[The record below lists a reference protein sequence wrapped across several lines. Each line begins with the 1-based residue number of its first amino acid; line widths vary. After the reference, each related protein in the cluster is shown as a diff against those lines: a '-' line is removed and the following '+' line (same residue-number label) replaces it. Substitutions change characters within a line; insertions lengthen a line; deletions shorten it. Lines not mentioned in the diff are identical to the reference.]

1 MNIFWWLGKDRK
13 EKMKVQRSEK
23 MNLTASARLIMQL
36 GEQLIEDELVALLEL
51 IKNAYDADANNVDVV
66 IDTETITP
74 YGKGCIEIKDDGNG
88 MIPSIVRNS
97 FLRLS
102 TSFKEEEKSS
112 FFYHRRVLGKKGIGR
127 LSFQRLGNYITVET
141 VPNIERFVDTE
152 LLKEEDK
159 IFIDEYNKINVDI
172 NWSEF
177 PIDMD
182 FSDIKAMVT
191 YEKDSVVSYGTKIS
205 IQGIKNLNF
214 WDMDKKKEEKLKNE
228 LLNMMDP
235 FQKNLNLK
243 TSERFNVSL
252 KINGIQYSVE
262 PIDENLLDELYDSKV
277 SFDFKDWKFRVKI
290 ERPLKYIMQRRNTIV
305 KKMKTSGFDILREEN
320 YKKEHEEYIVDFS
333 DLDKVLIEYPKINF
347 TIERSSFLSENLL
360 SDLEEKKENGI
371 ITEEEYTKA
380 ILDQYAYP
388 GSFKGT
394 IYARDKSNREDL
406 DIILEKEG
414 LIKAKLNS
422 LNAIN
427 KVWSSMQGVYV
438 YRNGFRV
445 LPYGRKDW
453 IGFTEKSQTVSNNIY
468 KEHTVVGYLKI
479 DGFTSEKLEEQTNR
493 QGFIQDEYGK
503 NFFMLIQNFLLNI
516 MFESDIKFREG
527 FSKIKEKE
535 DVVLTENGKIVFKRK
550 LNLEEEKNE
559 RMEDVKNEIE
569 DLKNTIL
576 NKAISADMSQRAIEN
591 LSNKIL
597 QYEEV
602 ENKAIDEKK
611 QEIYLKSQQ
620 IKEIKD
626 IVPLLGLGII
636 AESLTHEMNRIEQNI
651 EDCARNTIK
660 WKRDSDKIVKNQ
672 RNIITQTNFLKYQ
685 LAHLESTYRR
695 NLEKQEEILLKDFLL
710 DMYVNQDSPMSRK
723 ACRDDVSV
731 LIEGENITIR
741 ANKGILT
748 TIFDNIFLNSLY
760 WVKYSKQKK
769 YIKFI
774 VKQSGI
780 IECFDSGCGVHPEI
794 EDKLFEPFSFMKE
807 NGRGLG
813 LFIVQELTENMN
825 CRVWLSDER
834 REDRRYKF
842 VFDLSERMV

>member
-1 MNIFWWLGKDRK
+1 
-13 EKMKVQRSEK
+13 
-23 MNLTASARLIMQL
+23 MQL

-66 IDTETITP
+66 IDTDTVTP
-74 YGKGCIEIKDDGNG
+74 YGKGRIEIKDDGNG

-112 FFYHRRVLGKKGIGR
+112 IYYHRRVLGKKGIGR

-141 VPNIERFVDTE
+141 VPNIKRFEETD
-152 LLKEEDK
+152 LLKEEDGE
-159 IFIDEYNKINVDI
+159 FIKEYSKINIDI
-172 NWSEF
+172 DWSEF

-182 FSDIKAMVT
+182 FSDIMATVK
-191 YEKDSVVSYGTKIS
+191 YEKDVVASYGTKIV

-243 TSERFNVSL
+243 KSERFNVLL
-252 KINGIQYSVE
+252 KINDVPYSVE
-262 PIDENLLDELYDSKV
+262 PIDESLLDELYDSKV
-277 SFDFKDWKFRVKI
+277 SFDFKDWKLRIRI
-290 ERPLKYIMQRRNTIV
+290 ERPLKYVMQRRNALV
-305 KKMKTSGFDILREEN
+305 KKMEDAGFEILYEADYEKDYEE
-320 YKKEHEEYIVDFS
+320 HIVDFS
-333 DLDKVLIEYPKINF
+333 DLNKVSIDYPKIDF
-347 TIERSSFLSENLL
+347 AIERTTFLSEELL
-360 SDLEEKKENGI
+360 SKLEEKKEKGI

-388 GSFKGT
+388 GNFKGT
-394 IYARDKSNREDL
+394 IYARDKSNKEEL
-406 DIILEKEG
+406 DIILQKEG
-414 LIKAKLNS
+414 LVKAKLNT
-422 LNAIN
+422 LKDIN
-427 KVWSSMQGVYV
+427 KAWSSMQGVYV

-453 IGFTEKSQTVSNNIY
+453 IGFTEKSQTAAANIY
-468 KEHTVVGYLKI
+468 KEHTVIGYFKI

-503 NFFMLIQNFLLNI
+503 NFFMLVQDFLLNI
-516 MFESDIKFREG
+516 IFESDTKFREG
-527 FSKIKEKE
+527 FTKIREKN
-535 DVVLTENGKIVFKRK
+535 DKVVTDNGKVEFKK
-550 LNLEEEKNE
+550 EAGFEGEKNE
-559 RMEDVKNEIE
+559 RMQDVKNQIE
-569 DLKNTIL
+569 DLKI
-576 NKAISADMSQRAIEN
+576 AISNRTMAADMPQKVIEN
-591 LSNKIL
+591 LQDKIL
-597 QYEEV
+597 QYETV
-602 ENKAIDEKK
+602 EQKAIDEKN

-620 IKEIKD
+620 IEEIKE

-651 EDCARNTIK
+651 EDCARDTIK
-660 WKRDSDKIVKNQ
+660 CKNDIDKIVKNQ
-672 RNIITQTNFLKYQ
+672 RNIITQTNFLKIQ
-685 LAHLESTYRR
+685 LAHMESTYRR
-695 NLEKQEEILLKDFLL
+695 NLEKQEEILLKDFLV
-710 DMYVNQDSPMSRK
+710 DMYVDEDSPMSRK
-723 ACRDDVSV
+723 ACRDGVDV
-731 LIEGENITIR
+731 LIEGENISIK

-760 WVKYSKQKK
+760 WVQYSQQKK
-769 YIKFI
+769 YIKFV
-774 VKQSGI
+774 VKQSGT

-794 EDKLFEPFSFMKE
+794 EDKLFEPFRFMKE

-813 LFIVQELTENMN
+813 LFIVQELTENMSG
-825 CRVWLSDER
+825 RVWLSDER
-834 REDRRYKF
+834 REGRRYKF

>member
-1 MNIFWWLGKDRK
+1 M
-13 EKMKVQRSEK
+13 QRSER

-66 IDTETITP
+66 IDTDTITP
-74 YGKGCIEIKDDGNG
+74 YGVGRIEIKDDGNG

-112 FFYHRRVLGKKGIGR
+112 IYYHRRVLGKKGIGR

-141 VPNIERFVDTE
+141 VPNIERFEETD
-152 LLKEEDK
+152 LLKDEDVE
-159 IFIDEYNKINVDI
+159 FIKEYRKINIDI
-172 NWSEF
+172 DWSEF

-182 FSDIKAMVT
+182 FSDIIATVK
-191 YEKDSVVSYGTKIS
+191 YEKDVVASSGTKIV

-243 TSERFNVSL
+243 KSERFNVLL
-252 KINGIQYSVE
+252 KINDVPYSAE
-262 PIDENLLDELYDSKV
+262 PIDESLLDELYDSKV
-277 SFDFKDWKFRVKI
+277 SFDFKDWKLYVKI
-290 ERPLKYIMQRRNTIV
+290 ERPLKYVMQRRNSIV
-305 KKMKTSGFDILREEN
+305 NRMEDSGYEILRETQYE
-320 YKKEHEEYIVDFS
+320 KECEDYLVNFKDLNKVYID
-333 DLDKVLIEYPKINF
+333 YPKIKF
-347 TIERSSFLSENLL
+347 TIEKTTFLSESLISKL
-360 SDLEEKKENGI
+360 VEKKEKGE
-371 ITEEEYTKA
+371 ITEEEYRKA
-380 ILDQYAYP
+380 IVDQYAYP
-388 GSFKGT
+388 GDFAGV
-394 IYARDKSNREDL
+394 IYARDKTNKEEI
-406 DIILEKEG
+406 DIILGKEG
-414 LIKAKLNS
+414 LVKAKLNTLS
-422 LNAIN
+422 DIN
-427 KVWSSMQGVYV
+427 KAWSSMQGVYV

-453 IGFTEKSQTVSNNIY
+453 IGFTEKSQTAANNIY
-468 KEHTVVGYLKI
+468 KEHTVVGYLKL

-516 MFESDIKFREG
+516 MFESDIKFRDG
-527 FSKIKEKE
+527 FSRIKEKK
-535 DVVLTENGKIVFKRK
+535 DGVVTDNGKIIFERIADF
-550 LNLEEEKNE
+550 EDEKNA
-559 RMEDVKNEIE
+559 RMQDVKEQVE
-569 DLKNTIL
+569 DLRIAIS
-576 NKAISADMSQRAIEN
+576 NKAMAANMPQKVVEN
-591 LSNKIL
+591 LQDTIL
-597 QYEEV
+597 QYEAV
-602 ENKAIDEKK
+602 EKKAIDEKK

-620 IKEIKD
+620 IEEIKD

-651 EDCARNTIK
+651 EDCARDTIK
-660 WKRDSDKIVKNQ
+660 CKTDTDKIVKNQ
-672 RNIITQTNFLKYQ
+672 RNIITQTNFLKIQ
-685 LAHLESTYRR
+685 LAHMESTYRR
-695 NLEKQEEILLKDFLL
+695 NLEKQEEILLRDFLL
-710 DMYVNQDSPMSRK
+710 DMYVNEDSPMSRK
-723 ACRDDVSV
+723 ARRDGVDVLV
-731 LIEGENITIR
+731 EGANILIK

-760 WVKYSKQKK
+760 WVQYSQQKK

-774 VKQSGI
+774 VKQSGT

-794 EDKLFEPFSFMKE
+794 EDKLFEPFRFMKE

-813 LFIVQELTENMN
+813 LFIVRELTENMN
-825 CRVWLSDER
+825 GRVWLSDER
-834 REDRRYKF
+834 RDGRRFKF

>member
-1 MNIFWWLGKDRK
+1 
-13 EKMKVQRSEK
+13 

-66 IDTETITP
+66 IDTDTVTP
-74 YGKGCIEIKDDGNG
+74 YGKGRIEIKDDGNG

-112 FFYHRRVLGKKGIGR
+112 IYYHRRVLGKKGIGR

-141 VPNIERFVDTE
+141 VPNIERFEETD
-152 LLKEEDK
+152 LLKEEDVE
-159 IFIDEYNKINVDI
+159 FIKEYSKINIDI
-172 NWSEF
+172 DWSEF

-182 FSDIKAMVT
+182 FSDIMATVK
-191 YEKDSVVSYGTKIS
+191 YEKDVVASYGTKIV
-205 IQGIKNLNF
+205 IHGIKNLNF

-243 TSERFNVSL
+243 KSERFNVLL
-252 KINGIQYSVE
+252 KINDIPYTVE
-262 PIDENLLDELYDSKV
+262 PIDESLLDELYDSKV
-277 SFDFKDWKFRVKI
+277 SFEFKEWKLYVKI
-290 ERPLKYIMQRRNTIV
+290 ERPLKYIMQRRNALV
-305 KKMKTSGFDILREEN
+305 KKMKESGFTILREED
-320 YKKEHEEYIVDFS
+320 YEKDYEEHIVDFS
-333 DLDKVLIEYPKINF
+333 DLNKVSIDYPKIHF
-347 TIERSSFLSENLL
+347 TIERTTFLSEGLL
-360 SDLEEKKENGI
+360 SKLEEKKDKGI
-371 ITEEEYTKA
+371 LTEEEYTKA

-388 GSFKGT
+388 GDFKGV
-394 IYARDKSNREDL
+394 IYARDKSNKEEI

-422 LNAIN
+422 LSEIN
-427 KVWSSMQGVYV
+427 KAWSSMQGVYV

-453 IGFTEKSQTVSNNIY
+453 IGFTEKSQTAANNIY

-503 NFFMLIQNFLLNI
+503 NFFMLIQKFLLNI
-516 MFESDIKFREG
+516 IFESDIKFRDG
-527 FSKIKEKE
+527 FTRTKERKGE
-535 DVVLTENGKIVFKRK
+535 VATDNGMIVFQRK
-550 LNLEEEKNE
+550 AGYEE
-559 RMEDVKNEIE
+559 VKNKKMQNVKTEIE
-569 DLKNTIL
+569 GLKV
-576 NKAISADMSQRAIEN
+576 AISNRTMAADMSQKAIEN
-591 LSNKIL
+591 LQDKIS
-597 QYEEV
+597 QYEVAEQ
-602 ENKAIDEKK
+602 KAIDEKK

-620 IKEIKD
+620 IEEIKD

-651 EDCARNTIK
+651 EDCARDTIK
-660 WKRDSDKIVKNQ
+660 SKNDTDKIVKNQ
-672 RNIITQTNFLKYQ
+672 RNIITQTNFLKIQ
-685 LAHLESTYRR
+685 LAHMESTYRR
-695 NLEKQEEILLKDFLL
+695 NLEKQEEILLRDFLV
-710 DMYVNQDSPMSRK
+710 DMYVNEDSPMSRK
-723 ACRDDVSV
+723 ARRDGVDV
-731 LIEGENITIR
+731 LIEGENISIK

-760 WVKYSKQKK
+760 WVQYSQQEKS
-769 YIKFI
+769 IMFVI
-774 VKQSGI
+774 KQSGKV
-780 IECFDSGCGVHPEI
+780 ECFDSGCGVHPEI
-794 EDKLFEPFSFMKE
+794 EDKLFEPFRFMKE

-825 CRVWLSDER
+825 GRVWLSDER
-834 REDRRYKF
+834 RDGRRYKF

>member
-1 MNIFWWLGKDRK
+1 M
-13 EKMKVQRSEK
+13 QRSEK

-66 IDTETITP
+66 IDTDTITP
-74 YGKGCIEIKDDGNG
+74 YGVGRIEIKDDGNG

-112 FFYHRRVLGKKGIGR
+112 IYYHRRVLGKKGIGR

-141 VPNIERFVDTE
+141 VPNIERFEETD
-152 LLKEEDK
+152 LLKDEDVE
-159 IFIDEYNKINVDI
+159 FIKEYRKINIDI
-172 NWSEF
+172 DWSEF

-182 FSDIKAMVT
+182 FSDIIATVK
-191 YEKDSVVSYGTKIS
+191 YEKDVVASSGTKIV

-243 TSERFNVSL
+243 KSERFNVLL
-252 KINGIQYSVE
+252 KINDVPYSAE
-262 PIDENLLDELYDSKV
+262 PIDESLIDELYDSKV
-277 SFDFKDWKFRVKI
+277 SFDFKDWKLHVKI
-290 ERPLKYIMQRRNTIV
+290 ERPLKYVMQRRNSIV
-305 KKMKTSGFDILREEN
+305 NRMKDSGYEILRETQYE
-320 YKKEHEEYIVDFS
+320 KECEDYLVNFKDLNKVYID
-333 DLDKVLIEYPKINF
+333 YPKIKF
-347 TIERSSFLSENLL
+347 TIEKTTFLSESLISKL
-360 SDLEEKKENGI
+360 VEKKEKGE
-371 ITEEEYTKA
+371 ITEEEYRKA
-380 ILDQYAYP
+380 IVDQYAYP
-388 GSFKGT
+388 GDFAGV
-394 IYARDKSNREDL
+394 IYARDKTNKEEI
-406 DIILEKEG
+406 DIILGKEG
-414 LIKAKLNS
+414 LVKAKLNTLS
-422 LNAIN
+422 DIN
-427 KVWSSMQGVYV
+427 KAWSSMQGVYV

-453 IGFTEKSQTVSNNIY
+453 IGFTEKSQTAANNIY
-468 KEHTVVGYLKI
+468 KEHTVVGYLKL

-516 MFESDIKFREG
+516 MFESDIKFRDG
-527 FSKIKEKE
+527 FSRIKEKK
-535 DVVLTENGKIVFKRK
+535 DGVVTDNGKIIFERIADF
-550 LNLEEEKNE
+550 EDEKNA
-559 RMEDVKNEIE
+559 RMQDVKEQVE
-569 DLKNTIL
+569 DLRIAIS
-576 NKAISADMSQRAIEN
+576 NKAIAANMPQKVVEN
-591 LSNKIL
+591 LQDTIL
-597 QYEEV
+597 QYEAV
-602 ENKAIDEKK
+602 EKKAIDEKK

-620 IKEIKD
+620 IEEIKD

-651 EDCARNTIK
+651 EDCARDTIK
-660 WKRDSDKIVKNQ
+660 CKTDTDKIVKNQ
-672 RNIITQTNFLKYQ
+672 RNIITQTNFLKIQ
-685 LAHLESTYRR
+685 LAHMESTYRR
-695 NLEKQEEILLKDFLL
+695 NLEKQEEILLRDFLL
-710 DMYVNQDSPMSRK
+710 DMYVNEDSPMSRK
-723 ACRDDVSV
+723 ARRDGVDVLV
-731 LIEGENITIR
+731 EGANILIK

-760 WVKYSKQKK
+760 WVQYSQQKK

-774 VKQSGI
+774 VKQSGT

-794 EDKLFEPFSFMKE
+794 EDKLFEPFRFMKE

-813 LFIVQELTENMN
+813 LFIVRELTENMN
-825 CRVWLSDER
+825 GRVWLSDER
-834 REDRRYKF
+834 RDGRRFKF

>member
-1 MNIFWWLGKDRK
+1 
-13 EKMKVQRSEK
+13 

-66 IDTETITP
+66 IDTDTITP
-74 YGKGCIEIKDDGNG
+74 YGVGRIEIKDDGNG

-112 FFYHRRVLGKKGIGR
+112 IYYHRRVLGKKGIGR

-141 VPNIERFVDTE
+141 VPNIERFEETD
-152 LLKEEDK
+152 LLKDEDVE
-159 IFIDEYNKINVDI
+159 FIKEYRKINIDI
-172 NWSEF
+172 DWSEF

-182 FSDIKAMVT
+182 FSDIIATVK
-191 YEKDSVVSYGTKIS
+191 YEKDVVASSGTKIV

-243 TSERFNVSL
+243 KSERFNVLL
-252 KINGIQYSVE
+252 KINDVPYSAE
-262 PIDENLLDELYDSKV
+262 PIDESLLDELYDSKV
-277 SFDFKDWKFRVKI
+277 SFDFKDWKLHVKI
-290 ERPLKYIMQRRNTIV
+290 ERPLKYVMQRRNSIV
-305 KKMKTSGFDILREEN
+305 NRMEDSGYEILRETQYE
-320 YKKEHEEYIVDFS
+320 KECEDYLVNFKDLNKVYID
-333 DLDKVLIEYPKINF
+333 YPKIKF
-347 TIERSSFLSENLL
+347 TIEKTTFLSESLISKL
-360 SDLEEKKENGI
+360 VEKKEKGE
-371 ITEEEYTKA
+371 ITEEEYRKA
-380 ILDQYAYP
+380 IVDQYAYP
-388 GSFKGT
+388 GDFAGV
-394 IYARDKSNREDL
+394 IYARDKTNKEEI
-406 DIILEKEG
+406 DIILGKEG
-414 LIKAKLNS
+414 LVKAKLNTLS
-422 LNAIN
+422 DIN
-427 KVWSSMQGVYV
+427 KAWSSMQGVYV

-453 IGFTEKSQTVSNNIY
+453 IGFTEKSQTAANNIY
-468 KEHTVVGYLKI
+468 KEHTVVGYLKL

-516 MFESDIKFREG
+516 MFESDIKFRDG
-527 FSKIKEKE
+527 FSRIKEKK
-535 DVVLTENGKIVFKRK
+535 DGVVTDNGKIIFERIADF
-550 LNLEEEKNE
+550 EDEKNA
-559 RMEDVKNEIE
+559 RMQDVKEQVE
-569 DLKNTIL
+569 DLRIAIS
-576 NKAISADMSQRAIEN
+576 NKAMATNMPQKVVEN
-591 LSNKIL
+591 LQDTIL
-597 QYEEV
+597 QYEAV
-602 ENKAIDEKK
+602 EKKAIDEKK

-620 IKEIKD
+620 IEEIKD

-651 EDCARNTIK
+651 EDCARDTIK
-660 WKRDSDKIVKNQ
+660 CKTDTDKIVKNQ
-672 RNIITQTNFLKYQ
+672 RNIITQTNFLKIQ
-685 LAHLESTYRR
+685 LAHMESTYRR
-695 NLEKQEEILLKDFLL
+695 NLEKQEEILLRDFLL
-710 DMYVNQDSPMSRK
+710 DMYVNEDSPMSRK
-723 ACRDDVSV
+723 ARRDGVDVLV
-731 LIEGENITIR
+731 EGANILIK

-760 WVKYSKQKK
+760 WVQYSQQKK

-774 VKQSGI
+774 VKQSGT

-794 EDKLFEPFSFMKE
+794 EDKLFEPFRFMKE

-813 LFIVQELTENMN
+813 LFIVRELTENMN
-825 CRVWLSDER
+825 GRVWLSDER
-834 REDRRYKF
+834 RDGRRFKF
-842 VFDLSERMV
+842 VFDLSERMA

>member
-1 MNIFWWLGKDRK
+1 M
-13 EKMKVQRSEK
+13 QRSEK

-66 IDTETITP
+66 IDTDTVTP
-74 YGKGCIEIKDDGNG
+74 YGKGRIEIKDDGNG

-112 FFYHRRVLGKKGIGR
+112 IYYHRRVLGKKGIGR

-141 VPNIERFVDTE
+141 VPNIERFEETD
-152 LLKEEDK
+152 LLKEEDVE
-159 IFIDEYNKINVDI
+159 FIKEYSKINIDI
-172 NWSEF
+172 DWSEF

-182 FSDIKAMVT
+182 FSDIMATVK
-191 YEKDSVVSYGTKIS
+191 YEKDVVASYGTKIV
-205 IQGIKNLNF
+205 IHGIKNLNF

-243 TSERFNVSL
+243 KSERFNVLL
-252 KINGIQYSVE
+252 KINDIPYTVE
-262 PIDENLLDELYDSKV
+262 PIDESLLDELYDSKV
-277 SFDFKDWKFRVKI
+277 SFEFKEWKLYVKI
-290 ERPLKYIMQRRNTIV
+290 ERPLKYIMQRRNALV
-305 KKMKTSGFDILREEN
+305 KKMKESGFTILREED
-320 YKKEHEEYIVDFS
+320 YEKDYEEHIVDFS
-333 DLDKVLIEYPKINF
+333 DLNKVSIDYPKIHF
-347 TIERSSFLSENLL
+347 TIERTTFLSEGLL
-360 SDLEEKKENGI
+360 SKLEEKKDKGI
-371 ITEEEYTKA
+371 LTEEEYTKA

-388 GSFKGT
+388 GDFKGV
-394 IYARDKSNREDL
+394 IYARDKSNKEEI

-422 LNAIN
+422 LSEIN
-427 KVWSSMQGVYV
+427 KAWSSMQGVYV

-453 IGFTEKSQTVSNNIY
+453 IGFTEKSQTAANNIY

-503 NFFMLIQNFLLNI
+503 NFFMLIQKFLLNI
-516 MFESDIKFREG
+516 IFESDIKFRDG
-527 FSKIKEKE
+527 FTRIKERKGE
-535 DVVLTENGKIVFKRK
+535 VATDNGMIVFQRK
-550 LNLEEEKNE
+550 AGYEE
-559 RMEDVKNEIE
+559 VKNKKMQNVKTEIE
-569 DLKNTIL
+569 GLKV
-576 NKAISADMSQRAIEN
+576 AISNRTMAADMSQKAIEN
-591 LSNKIL
+591 LQDKIS
-597 QYEEV
+597 QYEVAEQ
-602 ENKAIDEKK
+602 KAIDEKK

-620 IKEIKD
+620 IEEIKD

-651 EDCARNTIK
+651 EDCARDTIK
-660 WKRDSDKIVKNQ
+660 SKNDTDKIVKNQ
-672 RNIITQTNFLKYQ
+672 RNIITQTNFLKIQ
-685 LAHLESTYRR
+685 LAHMESTYRR
-695 NLEKQEEILLKDFLL
+695 NLEKQEEILLRDFLV
-710 DMYVNQDSPMSRK
+710 DMYVNEDSPMSRK
-723 ACRDDVSV
+723 ARRDGVDV
-731 LIEGENITIR
+731 LIEGENISIK

-760 WVKYSKQKK
+760 WVQYSQQEKS
-769 YIKFI
+769 IMFVI
-774 VKQSGI
+774 KQSGKV
-780 IECFDSGCGVHPEI
+780 ECFDSGCGVHPEI
-794 EDKLFEPFSFMKE
+794 EDKLFEPFRFMKE

-825 CRVWLSDER
+825 GRVWLSDER
-834 REDRRYKF
+834 RDGRRYKF

>member
-1 MNIFWWLGKDRK
+1 
-13 EKMKVQRSEK
+13 

-66 IDTETITP
+66 IDTDTITP
-74 YGKGCIEIKDDGNG
+74 YGVGRIEIKDDGNG

-112 FFYHRRVLGKKGIGR
+112 IYYHRRVLGKKGIGR

-141 VPNIERFVDTE
+141 VPNIERFEETD
-152 LLKEEDK
+152 LLKDEDVE
-159 IFIDEYNKINVDI
+159 FIKEYRKINIDI
-172 NWSEF
+172 DWSEF

-182 FSDIKAMVT
+182 FSDIIATVK
-191 YEKDSVVSYGTKIS
+191 YEKDVVASSGTKIV

-243 TSERFNVSL
+243 KSERFNVLL
-252 KINGIQYSVE
+252 KINDVPYSAE
-262 PIDENLLDELYDSKV
+262 PIDESLLDELYDSKV
-277 SFDFKDWKFRVKI
+277 SFDFKDWKLHVKI
-290 ERPLKYIMQRRNTIV
+290 ERPLKYVMQRRNSIV
-305 KKMKTSGFDILREEN
+305 NRMKDSGYEILRETQYE
-320 YKKEHEEYIVDFS
+320 KECEDYLVNFKDLNKVYID
-333 DLDKVLIEYPKINF
+333 YPKIKF
-347 TIERSSFLSENLL
+347 TIEKTTFLSESLISKL
-360 SDLEEKKENGI
+360 VEKKEKGE
-371 ITEEEYTKA
+371 ITEEEYRKA
-380 ILDQYAYP
+380 IVDQYAYP
-388 GSFKGT
+388 GDFAGV
-394 IYARDKSNREDL
+394 IYARDKTNKEEI
-406 DIILEKEG
+406 DIILGKEG
-414 LIKAKLNS
+414 LVKAKLNTLS
-422 LNAIN
+422 DIN
-427 KVWSSMQGVYV
+427 KAWSSMQGVYV

-453 IGFTEKSQTVSNNIY
+453 IGFTEKSQTAANNIY
-468 KEHTVVGYLKI
+468 KEHTVVGYLKL

-516 MFESDIKFREG
+516 MFESDIKFRDG
-527 FSKIKEKE
+527 FSRIKEKK
-535 DVVLTENGKIVFKRK
+535 DGVVTDNGKIIFERIADF
-550 LNLEEEKNE
+550 EDEKNA
-559 RMEDVKNEIE
+559 RMQDVKEQVE
-569 DLKNTIL
+569 DLRIAIS
-576 NKAISADMSQRAIEN
+576 NKAIAANMPQKVVEN
-591 LSNKIL
+591 LQDTIL
-597 QYEEV
+597 QYEAV
-602 ENKAIDEKK
+602 EKKAIDEKK

-620 IKEIKD
+620 IEEIKD
-626 IVPLLGLGII
+626 IVPVLGLGII

-651 EDCARNTIK
+651 EDCARDTIK
-660 WKRDSDKIVKNQ
+660 CKTDTDKIVKNQ
-672 RNIITQTNFLKYQ
+672 RNIITQTNFLKIQ
-685 LAHLESTYRR
+685 LAHMESTYRR
-695 NLEKQEEILLKDFLL
+695 NLEKQEEILLRDFLL
-710 DMYVNQDSPMSRK
+710 DMYVNEDSPMSRK
-723 ACRDDVSV
+723 ARRDGVDVLV
-731 LIEGENITIR
+731 EGANILIK

-760 WVKYSKQKK
+760 WVQYSQQKK

-774 VKQSGI
+774 VKQSGT

-794 EDKLFEPFSFMKE
+794 EDKLFEPFRFMKE

-813 LFIVQELTENMN
+813 LFIVRELTENMN
-825 CRVWLSDER
+825 GRVWLSDER
-834 REDRRYKF
+834 RDGRRFKF

>member
-1 MNIFWWLGKDRK
+1 
-13 EKMKVQRSEK
+13 

-66 IDTETITP
+66 IDTDAVTP
-74 YGKGCIEIKDDGNG
+74 YGKGRIEIKDDGNG

-112 FFYHRRVLGKKGIGR
+112 IYYHRRVLGKKGIGR

-141 VPNIERFVDTE
+141 VPNIERFEGTG
-152 LLKEEDK
+152 LPKEEDRE
-159 IFIDEYNKINVDI
+159 FIKEYSKINIDI
-172 NWSEF
+172 DWSEF

-182 FSDIKAMVT
+182 FSDIMATVK
-191 YEKDSVVSYGTKIS
+191 YEKDVVSSHGTKIV

-214 WDMDKKKEEKLKNE
+214 WNMDKKKEEKLKNE

-243 TSERFNVSL
+243 RSERFNVLL
-252 KINGIQYSVE
+252 KIDNVPYSVE
-262 PIDENLLDELYDSKV
+262 PIDESLLDELYDSKV
-277 SFDFKDWKFRVKI
+277 SFEFKDWKLRVRI
-290 ERPLKYIMQRRNTIV
+290 ERPLKYIMQRRNSIV
-305 KKMKTSGFDILREEN
+305 KRMEDSGYKILREAE
-320 YKKEHEEYIVDFS
+320 YEKECEEYLVDFY
-333 DLDKVLIEYPKINF
+333 DLNKVYIEYPKINF
-347 TIERSSFLSENLL
+347 TIERTTFLSENLL
-360 SDLEEKKENGI
+360 SKLVEKREKGE
-371 ITEEEYTKA
+371 ITEDEYIKA
-380 ILDQYAYP
+380 IVDQYAYP
-388 GSFKGT
+388 GDFAGA
-394 IYARDKSNREDL
+394 IYARDKKNREEI
-406 DIILEKEG
+406 DIILGKEG
-414 LIKAKLNS
+414 LVKAKLNT
-422 LNAIN
+422 LNDIN
-427 KVWSSMQGVYV
+427 KAWSSMQGVYV

-453 IGFTEKSQTVSNNIY
+453 IGFTEKSQTAANNIY

-516 MFESDIKFREG
+516 MFESDIKFRDG
-527 FSKIKEKE
+527 FSRTKERKDE
-535 DVVLTENGKIVFKRK
+535 VATDNGKIVFEK
-550 LNLEEEKNE
+550 NAGYEDEKNE
-559 RMEDVKNEIE
+559 RMQDVKDQIE
-569 DLKNTIL
+569 DLKI
-576 NKAISADMSQRAIEN
+576 AISNRTMAADISQKAIEN
-591 LSNKIL
+591 LQDKIS
-597 QYEEV
+597 QYEVAEQ
-602 ENKAIDEKK
+602 KAIDEKK

-620 IKEIKD
+620 IEEIKD

-651 EDCARNTIK
+651 EDCARDTIK
-660 WKRDSDKIVKNQ
+660 FKNDTDKIVKNQ
-672 RNIITQTNFLKYQ
+672 RNIITQTNFLKIQ

-695 NLEKQEEILLKDFLL
+695 NLEKQEEILLKDFLI
-710 DMYVNQDSPMSRK
+710 DMYVDEDSPMSRK
-723 ACRDDVSV
+723 ARRDGVDV
-731 LIEGENITIR
+731 LIEGENISIK

-760 WVKYSKQKK
+760 WVQYSQQEKC
-769 YIKFI
+769 IKFV
-774 VKQSGI
+774 VKQSGK

-794 EDKLFEPFSFMKE
+794 EEKLFEPFRFMKE

-825 CRVWLSDER
+825 GRVWLSEER
-834 REDRRYKF
+834 REGRRYKF

>member
-1 MNIFWWLGKDRK
+1 
-13 EKMKVQRSEK
+13 

-66 IDTETITP
+66 IDTDTITP
-74 YGKGCIEIKDDGNG
+74 YGVGRIEIKDDGNG

-112 FFYHRRVLGKKGIGR
+112 IYYHRRVLGKKGIGR

-141 VPNIERFVDTE
+141 VPNIERFEETD
-152 LLKEEDK
+152 LLKDEDVE
-159 IFIDEYNKINVDI
+159 FIKEYRKINIDI
-172 NWSEF
+172 DWSEF

-182 FSDIKAMVT
+182 FSDIIATVK
-191 YEKDSVVSYGTKIS
+191 YEKDVVASSGTKIV

-243 TSERFNVSL
+243 KSERFNVLL
-252 KINGIQYSVE
+252 KINDVPYSAE
-262 PIDENLLDELYDSKV
+262 PIDESLLDELYDSKV
-277 SFDFKDWKFRVKI
+277 SFDFKDWKLHVKI
-290 ERPLKYIMQRRNTIV
+290 ERPLKYVMQRRNSIV
-305 KKMKTSGFDILREEN
+305 NRMKDSGYEILRETQYE
-320 YKKEHEEYIVDFS
+320 KECEDYLVNFKDLNKVYID
-333 DLDKVLIEYPKINF
+333 YPKIKF
-347 TIERSSFLSENLL
+347 TIEKTTFLSESLISKL
-360 SDLEEKKENGI
+360 VEKKEKGE
-371 ITEEEYTKA
+371 ITEEEYRKA
-380 ILDQYAYP
+380 IVDQYAYP
-388 GSFKGT
+388 GDFAGV
-394 IYARDKSNREDL
+394 IYARDKTNKEEI
-406 DIILEKEG
+406 DIILGKEG
-414 LIKAKLNS
+414 LVKAKLNTLS
-422 LNAIN
+422 DIN
-427 KVWSSMQGVYV
+427 KAWSSMQGVYV

-453 IGFTEKSQTVSNNIY
+453 IGFTEKSQTAANNIY
-468 KEHTVVGYLKI
+468 KEHTVVGYLKL

-516 MFESDIKFREG
+516 MFESDIKFRDG
-527 FSKIKEKE
+527 FSRIKEKK
-535 DVVLTENGKIVFKRK
+535 DGVVTDNGKIIFERIADF
-550 LNLEEEKNE
+550 EDEKNA
-559 RMEDVKNEIE
+559 RMQDVKEQVE
-569 DLKNTIL
+569 DLRIAIS
-576 NKAISADMSQRAIEN
+576 NKAIAANMPQKVVEN
-591 LSNKIL
+591 LQDTIL
-597 QYEEV
+597 QYEAV
-602 ENKAIDEKK
+602 EKKAIDEKK

-620 IKEIKD
+620 IEEIKD

-651 EDCARNTIK
+651 EDCARDTIK
-660 WKRDSDKIVKNQ
+660 CKTDTDKIVKNQ
-672 RNIITQTNFLKYQ
+672 RNIITQTNFLKIQ
-685 LAHLESTYRR
+685 LAHMESTYRR
-695 NLEKQEEILLKDFLL
+695 NLEKQEEILLRDFLL
-710 DMYVNQDSPMSRK
+710 DMYVNEDSPMSRK
-723 ACRDDVSV
+723 ARRDGVDVLV
-731 LIEGENITIR
+731 EGANILIK

-760 WVKYSKQKK
+760 WVQYSQQKK

-774 VKQSGI
+774 VKQSGT

-794 EDKLFEPFSFMKE
+794 EDKLFEPFRFMKE

-813 LFIVQELTENMN
+813 LFIVRELTENMN
-825 CRVWLSDER
+825 GRVWLSDER
-834 REDRRYKF
+834 RDGRRFKF

>member
-1 MNIFWWLGKDRK
+1 M
-13 EKMKVQRSEK
+13 QRSEK

-66 IDTETITP
+66 IDTDTVTP
-74 YGKGCIEIKDDGNG
+74 YGKGRIEIKDDGNG

-112 FFYHRRVLGKKGIGR
+112 IYYHRRVLGKKGIGR

-141 VPNIERFVDTE
+141 VPNIERFEETD
-152 LLKEEDK
+152 LLKEEDVE
-159 IFIDEYNKINVDI
+159 FIKEYSKINIDI
-172 NWSEF
+172 DWSEF

-182 FSDIKAMVT
+182 FSDIMATVK
-191 YEKDSVVSYGTKIS
+191 YEKDVVASYGTKIV
-205 IQGIKNLNF
+205 IHGIKNLNF

-243 TSERFNVSL
+243 KSERFNVLL
-252 KINGIQYSVE
+252 KINDIPYTVE
-262 PIDENLLDELYDSKV
+262 PIDESLLDELYDSKV
-277 SFDFKDWKFRVKI
+277 SFEFKEWKLYVKI
-290 ERPLKYIMQRRNTIV
+290 ERPLKYIMQRRNALV
-305 KKMKTSGFDILREEN
+305 KKMKESGFTILREED
-320 YKKEHEEYIVDFS
+320 YEKDYEEHIVDLS
-333 DLDKVLIEYPKINF
+333 DLNKVSIDYPKIHF
-347 TIERSSFLSENLL
+347 TIERTTFLSEGLL
-360 SDLEEKKENGI
+360 SKLEEKKDNGI
-371 ITEEEYTKA
+371 LTEEEYTKA

-388 GSFKGT
+388 GDFKGV
-394 IYARDKSNREDL
+394 IYARDKSNKEEI

-422 LNAIN
+422 LSEIN
-427 KVWSSMQGVYV
+427 KAWSSMQGVYV

-453 IGFTEKSQTVSNNIY
+453 IGFTEKSQTAANNIY

-503 NFFMLIQNFLLNI
+503 NFFMIIQKFLLNI
-516 MFESDIKFREG
+516 IFESDIKFREG
-527 FSKIKEKE
+527 FTRIKERKGE
-535 DVVLTENGKIVFKRK
+535 VATDNGMIVFQRK
-550 LNLEEEKNE
+550 AGYEEVKNKK
-559 RMEDVKNEIE
+559 MQDVKTEIE
-569 DLKNTIL
+569 GLKV
-576 NKAISADMSQRAIEN
+576 AISNRTMVDDMSQKAIGN
-591 LSNKIL
+591 LQDKIS
-597 QYEEV
+597 QYEIAEQ
-602 ENKAIDEKK
+602 KAIDEKK

-620 IKEIKD
+620 IEEIKD

-651 EDCARNTIK
+651 EDCARDTIK
-660 WKRDSDKIVKNQ
+660 SKNDTDKIVKNQ
-672 RNIITQTNFLKYQ
+672 RNIITQTNFLKIQ
-685 LAHLESTYRR
+685 LAHMESTYRR
-695 NLEKQEEILLKDFLL
+695 NLEKQEEILLKDFLV
-710 DMYVNQDSPMSRK
+710 DMYVNEDSPMSRK
-723 ACRDDVSV
+723 ARRDGVDV
-731 LIEGENITIR
+731 LIEGENISIK

-760 WVKYSKQKK
+760 WVQYSQQEKS
-769 YIKFI
+769 IKFVI
-774 VKQSGI
+774 KQSGKV
-780 IECFDSGCGVHPEI
+780 ECFDSGCGVHPEI
-794 EDKLFEPFSFMKE
+794 EDKLFEPFRFMKE

-825 CRVWLSDER
+825 GRVWLSDER
-834 REDRRYKF
+834 RDGRRYKF

>member
-1 MNIFWWLGKDRK
+1 M
-13 EKMKVQRSEK
+13 QRSEK

-66 IDTETITP
+66 IDTDTITP
-74 YGKGCIEIKDDGNG
+74 YGVGRIEIKDDGNG

-112 FFYHRRVLGKKGIGR
+112 IYYHRRVLGKKGIGR

-141 VPNIERFVDTE
+141 VPNIERFEETD
-152 LLKEEDK
+152 LLKDEDVE
-159 IFIDEYNKINVDI
+159 FIKEYRKINIDI
-172 NWSEF
+172 DWSEF

-182 FSDIKAMVT
+182 FSDIIATVK
-191 YEKDSVVSYGTKIS
+191 YEKDVVASSGTKIV

-243 TSERFNVSL
+243 KSERFNVLL
-252 KINGIQYSVE
+252 KINDVPYSAE
-262 PIDENLLDELYDSKV
+262 PIDESLLDELYDSKV
-277 SFDFKDWKFRVKI
+277 SFDFKDWKLHVKI
-290 ERPLKYIMQRRNTIV
+290 ERPLKYVMQRRNSIV
-305 KKMKTSGFDILREEN
+305 NRMKDSGYEILRETQYE
-320 YKKEHEEYIVDFS
+320 KECEDYLVNFKDLNKVYID
-333 DLDKVLIEYPKINF
+333 YPKIKF
-347 TIERSSFLSENLL
+347 TIEKTTFLSESLISKL
-360 SDLEEKKENGI
+360 VEKKEKGE
-371 ITEEEYTKA
+371 ITEEEYRKA
-380 ILDQYAYP
+380 IVDQYAYP
-388 GSFKGT
+388 GDFAGV
-394 IYARDKSNREDL
+394 IYARDKTNKEEI
-406 DIILEKEG
+406 DIILGKEG
-414 LIKAKLNS
+414 LVKAKLNTLS
-422 LNAIN
+422 DIN
-427 KVWSSMQGVYV
+427 KAWSSMQGVYV

-453 IGFTEKSQTVSNNIY
+453 IGFTEKSQTAANNIY
-468 KEHTVVGYLKI
+468 KEHTVVGYLKL

-516 MFESDIKFREG
+516 MFESDIKFRDG
-527 FSKIKEKE
+527 FSRIKEKK
-535 DVVLTENGKIVFKRK
+535 DGVVTDNGKIIFERIADF
-550 LNLEEEKNE
+550 EDEKNA
-559 RMEDVKNEIE
+559 RMQDVKEQVE
-569 DLKNTIL
+569 DLRIAIS
-576 NKAISADMSQRAIEN
+576 NKAIAANMPQKVVEN
-591 LSNKIL
+591 LQDTIL
-597 QYEEV
+597 QYEAV
-602 ENKAIDEKK
+602 EKKAIDEKK

-620 IKEIKD
+620 IEEIKD

-651 EDCARNTIK
+651 EDCARDTIK
-660 WKRDSDKIVKNQ
+660 CKTDTDKIVKNQ
-672 RNIITQTNFLKYQ
+672 RNIITQTNFLKIQ
-685 LAHLESTYRR
+685 LAHMESTYRR
-695 NLEKQEEILLKDFLL
+695 NLEKQEEILLRDFLL
-710 DMYVNQDSPMSRK
+710 DMYVNEDSPMSQK
-723 ACRDDVSV
+723 ARRDGVDVLV
-731 LIEGENITIR
+731 EGANILIK

-760 WVKYSKQKK
+760 WVQYSQQKK

-774 VKQSGI
+774 VKQSGT

-794 EDKLFEPFSFMKE
+794 EDKLFEPFRFMKE

-813 LFIVQELTENMN
+813 LFIVRELTENMN
-825 CRVWLSDER
+825 GRVWLSDER
-834 REDRRYKF
+834 RDGRRFKF

>member
-1 MNIFWWLGKDRK
+1 
-13 EKMKVQRSEK
+13 

-66 IDTETITP
+66 IDTDTVTP
-74 YGKGCIEIKDDGNG
+74 YGKGRIEIKDDGNG

-112 FFYHRRVLGKKGIGR
+112 IYYHRRVLGKKGIGR

-141 VPNIERFVDTE
+141 VPNIERFEETD
-152 LLKEEDK
+152 LLKEEDVE
-159 IFIDEYNKINVDI
+159 FIKEYSKINIDI
-172 NWSEF
+172 DWSEF

-182 FSDIKAMVT
+182 FSDIMATVK
-191 YEKDSVVSYGTKIS
+191 YEKDVVASYGTKIV
-205 IQGIKNLNF
+205 IHGIKNLNF

-243 TSERFNVSL
+243 KSERFNVLL
-252 KINGIQYSVE
+252 KINDIPYTVE
-262 PIDENLLDELYDSKV
+262 PIDESLLDELYDSKV
-277 SFDFKDWKFRVKI
+277 SFEFKEWKLYVKI
-290 ERPLKYIMQRRNTIV
+290 ERPLKYIMQRRNALV
-305 KKMKTSGFDILREEN
+305 KKMKESGFTILREED
-320 YKKEHEEYIVDFS
+320 YEKDYEEHIVDFS
-333 DLDKVLIEYPKINF
+333 DLNKVSIDYPKIHF
-347 TIERSSFLSENLL
+347 TIERTTFLSEGLL
-360 SDLEEKKENGI
+360 SKLEEKKDKGI
-371 ITEEEYTKA
+371 LTEEEYTKA

-388 GSFKGT
+388 GDFKGV
-394 IYARDKSNREDL
+394 IYARDKSNKEEI

-422 LNAIN
+422 LSEIN
-427 KVWSSMQGVYV
+427 KAWSSMQGVYV

-453 IGFTEKSQTVSNNIY
+453 IGFTEKSQTAANNIY

-503 NFFMLIQNFLLNI
+503 NFFMLIQKFLLNI
-516 MFESDIKFREG
+516 IFESDIKFRDG
-527 FSKIKEKE
+527 FTRTKERKGE
-535 DVVLTENGKIVFKRK
+535 VATDNGMIVFQRK
-550 LNLEEEKNE
+550 AGYEE
-559 RMEDVKNEIE
+559 VKNKKMQNVKTEIE
-569 DLKNTIL
+569 GLKV
-576 NKAISADMSQRAIEN
+576 AISNRTMAADMSQKAIEN
-591 LSNKIL
+591 LQDKIS
-597 QYEEV
+597 QYEVAEQ
-602 ENKAIDEKK
+602 KAIDEKK

-620 IKEIKD
+620 IEEIKD

-651 EDCARNTIK
+651 EDCARDTIK
-660 WKRDSDKIVKNQ
+660 SKNDTDKIVKNQ
-672 RNIITQTNFLKYQ
+672 RNIITQTNFLKIQ
-685 LAHLESTYRR
+685 LAHMESTYRR
-695 NLEKQEEILLKDFLL
+695 NLEKQEEILLRDFLV
-710 DMYVNQDSPMSRK
+710 DMYVNEDSPMSRK
-723 ACRDDVSV
+723 ARRDGVDV
-731 LIEGENITIR
+731 LIEGENISIK

-760 WVKYSKQKK
+760 WVQYSQQEKSIMFVIKQNGK
-769 YIKFI
+769 
-774 VKQSGI
+774 V
-780 IECFDSGCGVHPEI
+780 ECFDSGCGVHPEI
-794 EDKLFEPFSFMKE
+794 EDKLFEPFRFMKE

-825 CRVWLSDER
+825 GRVWLSDER
-834 REDRRYKF
+834 RDGRRYKF

>member
-1 MNIFWWLGKDRK
+1 
-13 EKMKVQRSEK
+13 

-66 IDTETITP
+66 IDTDTVTP
-74 YGKGCIEIKDDGNG
+74 YGKGRIEIKDDGNG

-112 FFYHRRVLGKKGIGR
+112 IYYHRRVLGKKGIGR

-141 VPNIERFVDTE
+141 VPNIERFEETD
-152 LLKEEDK
+152 LLKEEDVE
-159 IFIDEYNKINVDI
+159 FIKEYSKINIDI
-172 NWSEF
+172 DWSEF

-182 FSDIKAMVT
+182 FSDIMATVK
-191 YEKDSVVSYGTKIS
+191 YEKDVVASYGTKIV
-205 IQGIKNLNF
+205 IHGIKNLNF

-243 TSERFNVSL
+243 KSERFNVLL
-252 KINGIQYSVE
+252 KINDIPYTVE
-262 PIDENLLDELYDSKV
+262 PIDESLLDELYDSKV
-277 SFDFKDWKFRVKI
+277 SFEFKEWKLYVKI
-290 ERPLKYIMQRRNTIV
+290 ERPLKYIMQRRNALV
-305 KKMKTSGFDILREEN
+305 KKMKESGFTILREED
-320 YKKEHEEYIVDFS
+320 YEKDYEEHIVDFS
-333 DLDKVLIEYPKINF
+333 DLNKVSIDYPKIHF
-347 TIERSSFLSENLL
+347 TIERTTFLSEGLL
-360 SDLEEKKENGI
+360 SKLEEKKDKGI
-371 ITEEEYTKA
+371 LTEEEYTKA

-388 GSFKGT
+388 GDFKGV
-394 IYARDKSNREDL
+394 IYARDKSNKEEI

-422 LNAIN
+422 LSEIN
-427 KVWSSMQGVYV
+427 KAWSSMQGVYV

-453 IGFTEKSQTVSNNIY
+453 IGFTEKSQTAANNIY

-503 NFFMLIQNFLLNI
+503 NFFMLIQKFLLNI
-516 MFESDIKFREG
+516 IFESDIKFRDG
-527 FSKIKEKE
+527 FTRTKERKGE
-535 DVVLTENGKIVFKRK
+535 VATDNGMIVFQRK
-550 LNLEEEKNE
+550 AGYEEIKNKK
-559 RMEDVKNEIE
+559 MQNVKTEIE
-569 DLKNTIL
+569 GLKV
-576 NKAISADMSQRAIEN
+576 AISNRTMAADMSQKAIEN
-591 LSNKIL
+591 LQDKIS
-597 QYEEV
+597 QYEVAEQ
-602 ENKAIDEKK
+602 KAIDEKK

-620 IKEIKD
+620 IEEIKD

-651 EDCARNTIK
+651 EDCARDTIK
-660 WKRDSDKIVKNQ
+660 SKNDTDKIVKNQ
-672 RNIITQTNFLKYQ
+672 RNIITQTNFLKIQ
-685 LAHLESTYRR
+685 LAHMESTYRS
-695 NLEKQEEILLKDFLL
+695 NLEKQEEILLRDFLV
-710 DMYVNQDSPMSRK
+710 DMYVNEDSPMSRK
-723 ACRDDVSV
+723 ARRDGVDV
-731 LIEGENITIR
+731 LIEGENISIK

-760 WVKYSKQKK
+760 WVQYSQQEKS
-769 YIKFI
+769 IMFVI
-774 VKQSGI
+774 KQSGKV
-780 IECFDSGCGVHPEI
+780 ECFDSGCGVHPEI
-794 EDKLFEPFSFMKE
+794 EDKLFEPFRFMKE

-825 CRVWLSDER
+825 GRVWLSDER
-834 REDRRYKF
+834 RDGRRYKF

>member
-1 MNIFWWLGKDRK
+1 M
-13 EKMKVQRSEK
+13 QRSEK

-66 IDTETITP
+66 IDTDTITP
-74 YGKGCIEIKDDGNG
+74 YGVGRIEIKDDGNG

-112 FFYHRRVLGKKGIGR
+112 IYYHRRVLGKKGIGR

-141 VPNIERFVDTE
+141 VPNIERFEETD
-152 LLKEEDK
+152 LLKDEDVE
-159 IFIDEYNKINVDI
+159 FIKEYRKINIDI
-172 NWSEF
+172 DWSEF

-182 FSDIKAMVT
+182 FSDIIATVK
-191 YEKDSVVSYGTKIS
+191 YEKDVVASSGTKIV

-243 TSERFNVSL
+243 KSERFNVLL
-252 KINGIQYSVE
+252 KINDVPYSAE
-262 PIDENLLDELYDSKV
+262 PIDESLLDELYDSKV
-277 SFDFKDWKFRVKI
+277 SFDFKDWKLHVKI
-290 ERPLKYIMQRRNTIV
+290 ERPLKYVMQRRNSIV
-305 KKMKTSGFDILREEN
+305 NRMEDSGYEILRETQYE
-320 YKKEHEEYIVDFS
+320 KECEDYLVNFKDLNKVYID
-333 DLDKVLIEYPKINF
+333 YPKIKF
-347 TIERSSFLSENLL
+347 TIEKTTFLSESLISKL
-360 SDLEEKKENGI
+360 VEKKEKGE
-371 ITEEEYTKA
+371 ITEEEYRKA
-380 ILDQYAYP
+380 IVDQYAYP
-388 GSFKGT
+388 GDFAGV
-394 IYARDKSNREDL
+394 IYARDKTNKEEI
-406 DIILEKEG
+406 DIILGKEG
-414 LIKAKLNS
+414 LVKAKLNTLS
-422 LNAIN
+422 DIN
-427 KVWSSMQGVYV
+427 KAWSSMQGVYV

-453 IGFTEKSQTVSNNIY
+453 IGFTEKSQTAANNIY
-468 KEHTVVGYLKI
+468 KEHTVVGYLKL

-516 MFESDIKFREG
+516 MFESDIKFRDG
-527 FSKIKEKE
+527 FSRIKEKK
-535 DVVLTENGKIVFKRK
+535 DGVVTDNGKIIFERIADF
-550 LNLEEEKNE
+550 EDEKNA
-559 RMEDVKNEIE
+559 RMQDVKEQVE
-569 DLKNTIL
+569 DLRIAIS
-576 NKAISADMSQRAIEN
+576 NKAMATNMPQKVVEN
-591 LSNKIL
+591 LQDTIL
-597 QYEEV
+597 QYEAV
-602 ENKAIDEKK
+602 EKKAIDEKK

-620 IKEIKD
+620 IEEIKD

-651 EDCARNTIK
+651 EDCARDTIK
-660 WKRDSDKIVKNQ
+660 CKTDTDKIVKNQ
-672 RNIITQTNFLKYQ
+672 RNIITQTNFLKIQ
-685 LAHLESTYRR
+685 LAHMESTYRR
-695 NLEKQEEILLKDFLL
+695 NLEKQEEILLRDFLL
-710 DMYVNQDSPMSRK
+710 DMYVNEDSPMSRK
-723 ACRDDVSV
+723 ARRDGVDVLV
-731 LIEGENITIR
+731 EGANILIK

-760 WVKYSKQKK
+760 WVQYSQQKK

-774 VKQSGI
+774 VKQSGT

-794 EDKLFEPFSFMKE
+794 EDKLFEPFRFMKE

-813 LFIVQELTENMN
+813 LFIVRELTENMN
-825 CRVWLSDER
+825 GRVWLSDER
-834 REDRRYKF
+834 RDGRRFKF

>member
-1 MNIFWWLGKDRK
+1 
-13 EKMKVQRSEK
+13 

-66 IDTETITP
+66 IDTDTITP
-74 YGKGCIEIKDDGNG
+74 YGVGRIEIKDDGNG

-112 FFYHRRVLGKKGIGR
+112 IYYHRRVLGKKGIGR

-141 VPNIERFVDTE
+141 VPNIERFEETD
-152 LLKEEDK
+152 LLKDEDVE
-159 IFIDEYNKINVDI
+159 FIKEYRKINIDI
-172 NWSEF
+172 DWSEF

-182 FSDIKAMVT
+182 FSDIIATVK
-191 YEKDSVVSYGTKIS
+191 YEKDVVASSGTKIV

-243 TSERFNVSL
+243 KSERFNVLL
-252 KINGIQYSVE
+252 KINDVPYSAE
-262 PIDENLLDELYDSKV
+262 PIDESLLDELYDSKV
-277 SFDFKDWKFRVKI
+277 SFDFKDWKLYVKI
-290 ERPLKYIMQRRNTIV
+290 ERPLKYVMQRRNSIV
-305 KKMKTSGFDILREEN
+305 NRMEDSGYEILRETQYE
-320 YKKEHEEYIVDFS
+320 KECEDYLVNFKDLNKVYID
-333 DLDKVLIEYPKINF
+333 YPKIKF
-347 TIERSSFLSENLL
+347 TIEKTTFLSESLISKL
-360 SDLEEKKENGI
+360 VEKKEKGE
-371 ITEEEYTKA
+371 ITEEEYRKA
-380 ILDQYAYP
+380 IVDQYAYP
-388 GSFKGT
+388 GDFAGV
-394 IYARDKSNREDL
+394 IYARDKTNKEEI
-406 DIILEKEG
+406 DIILGKEG
-414 LIKAKLNS
+414 LVKAKLNTLS
-422 LNAIN
+422 DIN
-427 KVWSSMQGVYV
+427 KAWSSMQGVYV

-453 IGFTEKSQTVSNNIY
+453 IGFTEKSQTAANNIY
-468 KEHTVVGYLKI
+468 KEHTVVGYLKL

-516 MFESDIKFREG
+516 MFESDIKFRDG
-527 FSKIKEKE
+527 FSRIKEKK
-535 DVVLTENGKIVFKRK
+535 DGVVTDNGKIIFERIADF
-550 LNLEEEKNE
+550 EDEKNA
-559 RMEDVKNEIE
+559 RMQDVKEQVE
-569 DLKNTIL
+569 DLRIAIS
-576 NKAISADMSQRAIEN
+576 NKAMAANMPQKVVEN
-591 LSNKIL
+591 LQDTIL
-597 QYEEV
+597 QYEAV
-602 ENKAIDEKK
+602 EKKAIDEKK

-620 IKEIKD
+620 IEEIKD

-651 EDCARNTIK
+651 EDCARDTIK
-660 WKRDSDKIVKNQ
+660 CKTDTDKIVKNQ
-672 RNIITQTNFLKYQ
+672 RNIITQTNFLKIQ
-685 LAHLESTYRR
+685 LAHMESTYRR
-695 NLEKQEEILLKDFLL
+695 NLEKQEEILLRDFLL
-710 DMYVNQDSPMSRK
+710 DMYVNEDSPMSRK
-723 ACRDDVSV
+723 ARRDGVDVLV
-731 LIEGENITIR
+731 EGANILIK

-760 WVKYSKQKK
+760 WVQYSQQKK

-774 VKQSGI
+774 VKQSGT

-794 EDKLFEPFSFMKE
+794 EDKLFEPFRFMKE

-813 LFIVQELTENMN
+813 LFIVRELTENMN
-825 CRVWLSDER
+825 GRVWLSDER
-834 REDRRYKF
+834 RDGRRFKF

>member
-1 MNIFWWLGKDRK
+1 
-13 EKMKVQRSEK
+13 

-66 IDTETITP
+66 IDTDTVTP
-74 YGKGCIEIKDDGNG
+74 YGKGRIEIKDDGNG

-112 FFYHRRVLGKKGIGR
+112 IYYHRRVLGKKGIGR

-141 VPNIERFVDTE
+141 VPNIERFEETD
-152 LLKEEDK
+152 LLKEEDVE
-159 IFIDEYNKINVDI
+159 FIKEYSKINIDI
-172 NWSEF
+172 DWSEF

-182 FSDIKAMVT
+182 FSDIMATVK
-191 YEKDSVVSYGTKIS
+191 YEKDVVASYGTKIV
-205 IQGIKNLNF
+205 IHGIKNLNF

-243 TSERFNVSL
+243 KSERFNVLL
-252 KINGIQYSVE
+252 KINDIPYTVE
-262 PIDENLLDELYDSKV
+262 PIDESLLDELYDSKV
-277 SFDFKDWKFRVKI
+277 SFEFKEWKLYVKI
-290 ERPLKYIMQRRNTIV
+290 ERPLKYIMQRRNALV
-305 KKMKTSGFDILREEN
+305 KKMKESGFTILREED
-320 YKKEHEEYIVDFS
+320 YEKDYEEHIVDFS
-333 DLDKVLIEYPKINF
+333 DLNKVSIDYPKIHF
-347 TIERSSFLSENLL
+347 TIERTTFLSEGLL
-360 SDLEEKKENGI
+360 SKLEEKKDKGI
-371 ITEEEYTKA
+371 LTEEEYTKA

-388 GSFKGT
+388 GDFKGV
-394 IYARDKSNREDL
+394 IYARDKSNKEEI

-422 LNAIN
+422 LSEIN
-427 KVWSSMQGVYV
+427 KAWSSMQGVYV

-453 IGFTEKSQTVSNNIY
+453 IGFTEKSQTAANNIY

-503 NFFMLIQNFLLNI
+503 NFFMLIQKFLLNI
-516 MFESDIKFREG
+516 IFESDIKFRDG
-527 FSKIKEKE
+527 FTRTKERKGE
-535 DVVLTENGKIVFKRK
+535 VATDNGMIVFQRK
-550 LNLEEEKNE
+550 AGYEEIKNKK
-559 RMEDVKNEIE
+559 MQNVKTEIE
-569 DLKNTIL
+569 GLKV
-576 NKAISADMSQRAIEN
+576 AISNRTMAADMSQKAIEN
-591 LSNKIL
+591 LQDKIS
-597 QYEEV
+597 QYEVAEQ
-602 ENKAIDEKK
+602 KAIDEKK

-620 IKEIKD
+620 IEEIKD

-651 EDCARNTIK
+651 EDCARDTIK
-660 WKRDSDKIVKNQ
+660 SKNDTDKIVKNQ
-672 RNIITQTNFLKYQ
+672 RNIITQTNFLKIQ
-685 LAHLESTYRR
+685 LAHMESTYRR
-695 NLEKQEEILLKDFLL
+695 NLEKQEEILLRDFLV
-710 DMYVNQDSPMSRK
+710 DMYVNEDSPMSRK
-723 ACRDDVSV
+723 ARRDGVDV
-731 LIEGENITIR
+731 LIEGENISIK

-760 WVKYSKQKK
+760 WVQYSQQEKS
-769 YIKFI
+769 IMFVI
-774 VKQSGI
+774 KQSGKV
-780 IECFDSGCGVHPEI
+780 ECFDSGCGVHPEI
-794 EDKLFEPFSFMKE
+794 EDKLFEPFRFMKE

-825 CRVWLSDER
+825 GRVWLSDER
-834 REDRRYKF
+834 RDGRRYKF

>member
-1 MNIFWWLGKDRK
+1 M
-13 EKMKVQRSEK
+13 QRSEK

-66 IDTETITP
+66 IDTDTITP
-74 YGKGCIEIKDDGNG
+74 YGVGRIEIKDDGNG

-112 FFYHRRVLGKKGIGR
+112 IYYHRRVLGKKGIGR

-141 VPNIERFVDTE
+141 VPNIERFEETD
-152 LLKEEDK
+152 LLKDEDVE
-159 IFIDEYNKINVDI
+159 FIKEYRKINIDI
-172 NWSEF
+172 DWSEF

-182 FSDIKAMVT
+182 FSDIIATVK
-191 YEKDSVVSYGTKIS
+191 YEKDVVASSGTKIV

-243 TSERFNVSL
+243 KSERFNVLL
-252 KINGIQYSVE
+252 KINDVPYSAE
-262 PIDENLLDELYDSKV
+262 PIDESLLDELYDSKV
-277 SFDFKDWKFRVKI
+277 SFDFKDWKLHVKI
-290 ERPLKYIMQRRNTIV
+290 ERPLKYVMQRRNSIV
-305 KKMKTSGFDILREEN
+305 NRMEDSGYEILRETQYE
-320 YKKEHEEYIVDFS
+320 KECEDYLVNFKDLNKVYID
-333 DLDKVLIEYPKINF
+333 YPKIKF
-347 TIERSSFLSENLL
+347 TIEKTTFLSESLISKL
-360 SDLEEKKENGI
+360 VEKKEKGE
-371 ITEEEYTKA
+371 ITEEEYRKA
-380 ILDQYAYP
+380 IVDQYAYP
-388 GSFKGT
+388 GDFAGV
-394 IYARDKSNREDL
+394 IYARDKKNKEEI
-406 DIILEKEG
+406 DIILGKEG
-414 LIKAKLNS
+414 LVKAKLNTLS
-422 LNAIN
+422 DIN
-427 KVWSSMQGVYV
+427 KAWSSMQGVYV

-453 IGFTEKSQTVSNNIY
+453 IGFTEKSQTAANNIY
-468 KEHTVVGYLKI
+468 KEHTVVGYLKL

-516 MFESDIKFREG
+516 MFESDIKFRDG
-527 FSKIKEKE
+527 FSRIKEKK
-535 DVVLTENGKIVFKRK
+535 DGVVTDNGKIIFERIADF
-550 LNLEEEKNE
+550 EDEKNA
-559 RMEDVKNEIE
+559 RMQDVKEQVE
-569 DLKNTIL
+569 DLRIAIS
-576 NKAISADMSQRAIEN
+576 NKAMAANMPQKVVEN
-591 LSNKIL
+591 LQDTIL
-597 QYEEV
+597 QYEAV
-602 ENKAIDEKK
+602 EKKAIDEKK

-620 IKEIKD
+620 IEEIKD

-651 EDCARNTIK
+651 EDCARDTIK
-660 WKRDSDKIVKNQ
+660 CKTDTDKIVKNQ
-672 RNIITQTNFLKYQ
+672 RNIITQTNFLKIQ
-685 LAHLESTYRR
+685 LAHMESTYRR
-695 NLEKQEEILLKDFLL
+695 NLEKQEEILLRDFLL
-710 DMYVNQDSPMSRK
+710 DMYVNEDSPMSRK
-723 ACRDDVSV
+723 ARQDGVDVLV
-731 LIEGENITIR
+731 EGANILIK

-760 WVKYSKQKK
+760 WVQYSQQKK

-774 VKQSGI
+774 VKQSGT

-794 EDKLFEPFSFMKE
+794 EDKLFEPFRFMKE

-813 LFIVQELTENMN
+813 LFIVRELTENMN
-825 CRVWLSDER
+825 GRVWLSDER
-834 REDRRYKF
+834 RDGRRFKF
-842 VFDLSERMV
+842 VFDLSERMA

>member
-1 MNIFWWLGKDRK
+1 
-13 EKMKVQRSEK
+13 

-66 IDTETITP
+66 IDTDTVTP
-74 YGKGCIEIKDDGNG
+74 YGKGRIEIKDDGNG

-112 FFYHRRVLGKKGIGR
+112 IYYHRRVLGKKGIGR

-141 VPNIERFVDTE
+141 VPNIERFEETD
-152 LLKEEDK
+152 LLKEEDVE
-159 IFIDEYNKINVDI
+159 FIKEYSKINIDI
-172 NWSEF
+172 DWSEF

-182 FSDIKAMVT
+182 FSDIMATVK
-191 YEKDSVVSYGTKIS
+191 YEKDVVASYGTKIV

-214 WDMDKKKEEKLKNE
+214 WDMDTKKEEKLKNE

-243 TSERFNVSL
+243 KSERFNVLL
-252 KINGIQYSVE
+252 KINDVPYSVE
-262 PIDENLLDELYDSKV
+262 PIDESLLDELYDSKV
-277 SFDFKDWKFRVKI
+277 SFDFKDWKLRVRI
-290 ERPLKYIMQRRNTIV
+290 ERPLKYVMQRRNALV
-305 KKMKTSGFDILREEN
+305 KKMEDAGFKILYEADYEKDYEE
-320 YKKEHEEYIVDFS
+320 HIVDFS
-333 DLDKVLIEYPKINF
+333 DLNKVSIDYPKIDF
-347 TIERSSFLSENLL
+347 TIERTTFLSEELL
-360 SDLEEKKENGI
+360 SKLEEKKEKGI

-388 GSFKGT
+388 GNFKGI
-394 IYARDKSNREDL
+394 IYARDKSNKEEL
-406 DIILEKEG
+406 DIILQKEG
-414 LIKAKLNS
+414 LVKAKLNT
-422 LNAIN
+422 LKDIN

-453 IGFTEKSQTVSNNIY
+453 IGFTEKSQTAAANIY
-468 KEHTVVGYLKI
+468 KEHTVIGYFKI

-503 NFFMLIQNFLLNI
+503 NFFMLVQDFLLNI
-516 MFESDIKFREG
+516 IFESDTKFREG
-527 FSKIKEKE
+527 FTKIREKN
-535 DVVLTENGKIVFKRK
+535 DKVVTDNGKVEFKK
-550 LNLEEEKNE
+550 EAGFEDEKNE
-559 RMEDVKNEIE
+559 RMQDVKDQIE
-569 DLKNTIL
+569 DLKI
-576 NKAISADMSQRAIEN
+576 AISNRTMAADMPQKVIEN
-591 LSNKIL
+591 LQDKIL
-597 QYEEV
+597 QYEAV
-602 ENKAIDEKK
+602 EQKAIDEKK

-620 IKEIKD
+620 IEEIKD

-651 EDCARNTIK
+651 EDCARDTIK
-660 WKRDSDKIVKNQ
+660 SKNDTDKIVKNQ
-672 RNIITQTNFLKYQ
+672 RNIITQTNFLKIQ
-685 LAHLESTYRR
+685 LAHMESTYRR
-695 NLEKQEEILLKDFLL
+695 NLEKQEEILLRDFLV
-710 DMYVNQDSPMSRK
+710 DMYVNEDSPMSRK
-723 ACRDDVSV
+723 ARRDGVDV
-731 LIEGENITIR
+731 LIEGENISIK

-760 WVKYSKQKK
+760 WVQYSQQEKS
-769 YIKFI
+769 IKFVI
-774 VKQSGI
+774 KQSGKV
-780 IECFDSGCGVHPEI
+780 ECFDSGCGVHPEI
-794 EDKLFEPFSFMKE
+794 EDKLFEPFRFMKE

-825 CRVWLSDER
+825 GRVWLSDER
-834 REDRRYKF
+834 RDGRRYKF

>member
-1 MNIFWWLGKDRK
+1 M
-13 EKMKVQRSEK
+13 QRSEK

-66 IDTETITP
+66 IDTYTITP
-74 YGKGCIEIKDDGNG
+74 YGVGRIEIKDDGNG

-112 FFYHRRVLGKKGIGR
+112 IYYHRRVLGKKGIGR

-141 VPNIERFVDTE
+141 VPNIERFEETD
-152 LLKEEDK
+152 LLKDEDVE
-159 IFIDEYNKINVDI
+159 FIKEYRKINIDI
-172 NWSEF
+172 DWSEF

-182 FSDIKAMVT
+182 FSDIIATVK
-191 YEKDSVVSYGTKIS
+191 YEKDVVASSGTKIV

-243 TSERFNVSL
+243 KSERFNVLL
-252 KINGIQYSVE
+252 KINDVPYSAE
-262 PIDENLLDELYDSKV
+262 PIDESLLDELYDSKV
-277 SFDFKDWKFRVKI
+277 SFDFKDWKLHVKI
-290 ERPLKYIMQRRNTIV
+290 ERPLKYVMQRRNSIV
-305 KKMKTSGFDILREEN
+305 NRMKDSGYEILRETQYE
-320 YKKEHEEYIVDFS
+320 KECEDYLVNFKDLNKVYID
-333 DLDKVLIEYPKINF
+333 YPKIKF
-347 TIERSSFLSENLL
+347 TIEKTTFLSESLISKL
-360 SDLEEKKENGI
+360 VEKKEKGE
-371 ITEEEYTKA
+371 ITEEEYRKA
-380 ILDQYAYP
+380 IVDQYAYP
-388 GSFKGT
+388 GDFAGV
-394 IYARDKSNREDL
+394 IYARDKTNKEEI
-406 DIILEKEG
+406 DIILGKEG
-414 LIKAKLNS
+414 LVKAKLNTLS
-422 LNAIN
+422 DIN
-427 KVWSSMQGVYV
+427 KAWSSMQGVYV

-453 IGFTEKSQTVSNNIY
+453 IGFTEKSQTAANNIY
-468 KEHTVVGYLKI
+468 KEHTVVGYLKL

-516 MFESDIKFREG
+516 MFESDIKFRDG
-527 FSKIKEKE
+527 FSRIKEKK
-535 DVVLTENGKIVFKRK
+535 DGVVTDNGKIIFERIADF
-550 LNLEEEKNE
+550 EDEKNA
-559 RMEDVKNEIE
+559 RMQDVKEQVE
-569 DLKNTIL
+569 DLRIAIS
-576 NKAISADMSQRAIEN
+576 NKAIAANMPQKVVEN
-591 LSNKIL
+591 LQDTIL
-597 QYEEV
+597 QYEAV
-602 ENKAIDEKK
+602 EKKAIDEKK

-620 IKEIKD
+620 IEEIKD

-651 EDCARNTIK
+651 EDCARDTIK
-660 WKRDSDKIVKNQ
+660 CKTDTDKIVKNQ
-672 RNIITQTNFLKYQ
+672 RNIITQTNFLKIQ
-685 LAHLESTYRR
+685 LAHMESTYRR
-695 NLEKQEEILLKDFLL
+695 NLEKQEEILLRDFLL
-710 DMYVNQDSPMSRK
+710 DMYVNEDSPMSRK
-723 ACRDDVSV
+723 ARRDGVDVLV
-731 LIEGENITIR
+731 EGANILIK

-760 WVKYSKQKK
+760 WVQYSQQKK

-774 VKQSGI
+774 VKQSGT

-794 EDKLFEPFSFMKE
+794 EDKLFEPFRFMKE

-813 LFIVQELTENMN
+813 LFIVRELTENMN
-825 CRVWLSDER
+825 GRVWLSDER
-834 REDRRYKF
+834 RDGRRFKF

>member
-1 MNIFWWLGKDRK
+1 
-13 EKMKVQRSEK
+13 

-66 IDTETITP
+66 IDTKTVTP
-74 YGKGCIEIKDDGNG
+74 YGKGRIEIKDDGNG

-112 FFYHRRVLGKKGIGR
+112 IYYHRRVLGKKGIGR

-141 VPNIERFVDTE
+141 VPNRERFEETD
-152 LLKEEDK
+152 LFKEEDVE
-159 IFIDEYNKINVDI
+159 FIKEYSKINIDI
-172 NWSEF
+172 DWSEF

-182 FSDIKAMVT
+182 FSDIMATVK
-191 YEKDSVVSYGTKIS
+191 YEKDVVASCGTKIV

-243 TSERFNVSL
+243 KSERFNVLL
-252 KINGIQYSVE
+252 KINDVPYSVE
-262 PIDENLLDELYDSKV
+262 PIDESLLDELYDSKV
-277 SFDFKDWKFRVKI
+277 SFDFKDWKLHVRI
-290 ERPLKYIMQRRNTIV
+290 ERPLKYVMQRRNALV
-305 KKMKTSGFDILREEN
+305 KKMEDAGFEILYEADYEKDYEE
-320 YKKEHEEYIVDFS
+320 HIVDFS
-333 DLDKVLIEYPKINF
+333 DLNKVSIDYPKIDF
-347 TIERSSFLSENLL
+347 TIERTTFLSEELL
-360 SDLEEKKENGI
+360 SKLEEKKEKGI
-371 ITEEEYTKA
+371 ITEEEYTKS

-388 GSFKGT
+388 GNFKGI
-394 IYARDKSNREDL
+394 IYARDKSNKEEL
-406 DIILEKEG
+406 DIILQKEG
-414 LIKAKLNS
+414 LVKAKLNT
-422 LNAIN
+422 LKDIN

-453 IGFTEKSQTVSNNIY
+453 IGFTEKSQTAANNIY

-516 MFESDIKFREG
+516 IFESDIKFRDG
-527 FSKIKEKE
+527 FTRIKERKGE
-535 DVVLTENGKIVFKRK
+535 VVTDNGMIVFQRK
-550 LNLEEEKNE
+550 AGYEEVKSKK
-559 RMEDVKNEIE
+559 MQDVKTEIE
-569 DLKNTIL
+569 GLKV
-576 NKAISADMSQRAIEN
+576 AISNRTMAADMSQKAIEN
-591 LSNKIL
+591 LQDKIS
-597 QYEEV
+597 QYEVAEQ
-602 ENKAIDEKK
+602 KAIDEKK

-620 IKEIKD
+620 IEEIKD

-651 EDCARNTIK
+651 EDCARDTIK
-660 WKRDSDKIVKNQ
+660 SKNDTDKIVKNQ
-672 RNIITQTNFLKYQ
+672 RNIITQTNFLKIQ
-685 LAHLESTYRR
+685 LAHMESTYRR
-695 NLEKQEEILLKDFLL
+695 NLEKQEEILLRDFLV
-710 DMYVNQDSPMSRK
+710 DMYVNEDSPMSRK
-723 ACRDDVSV
+723 ARRDGVDV
-731 LIEGENITIR
+731 LIEGENISIK

-760 WVKYSKQKK
+760 WVQYSQQEKSIQFV
-769 YIKFI
+769 I
-774 VKQSGI
+774 KQSGKV
-780 IECFDSGCGVHPEI
+780 ECFDSGCGVHPEI
-794 EDKLFEPFSFMKE
+794 EDKLFEPFRFMKE

-825 CRVWLSDER
+825 GRVWLSDER
-834 REDRRYKF
+834 RDGRRYKF